1 MFSIQKVEVIVF
13 GIKLQQFSRDDCKIQ
28 EDIIATDYQL
38 LIVVKC
44 NSSNRPSP
52 LLNFVLCFEH
62 WLSFV
67 PTFNPAWS
75 NLRTIFN
82 AKLIAAKG
90 FVFGNFVFLERIKKK
105 KKLAKISQENNF
117 SFYRSWKIMDHIT
130 CSSSSVI
137 NILSKLL
144 FILSEE
150 FF

>member
-28 EDIIATDYQL
+28 EDVIATDYQL

-52 LLNFVLCFEH
+52 LLNFVLYFEH

-105 KKLAKISQENNF
+105 KKNWRKYRKKTISHF
-117 SFYRSWKIMDHIT
+117 IVRGRSWIT
-130 CSSSSVI
+130 LRARVVV
-137 NILSKLL
+137 
-144 FILSEE
+144 
-150 FF
+150 